1 MSKLHEQ
8 KPVEAKVT
16 EWLSMMGW
24 KPKTAEDLKP
34 YNRLQM
40 DAVIVPILVEKV
52 MALNDIKEKAAVAA
66 VDLLLN
72 NLRNPS
78 PIEGNENF
86 LNQLVDGVTM
96 TIDKEDKTMKIF
108 GRTVLSLP
116 INIPFNRFV

>member
-16 EWLSMMGW
+16 EWLSKMGW
-24 KPKTAEDLKP
+24 TPKTAEELKP
-34 YNRLQM
+34 FNRLQM
-40 DAVIVPILVEKV
+40 NAVIEPILVEKV

-72 NLRNPS
+72 NLRNPT
-78 PIEGNENF
+78 PIEGNEIF

-96 TIDKEDKTMKIF
+96 TIGKLLRYALLIW
-108 GRTVLSLP
+108 GSLKL
-116 INIPFNRFV
+116 IDLF